1 WVALAL
7 LFTYLAADK
16 RIAAPL
22 LLAASLGYLQ
32 HAHQLITDNALVA
45 GIAMGLYGLRDAKP
59 LLLGTGA
66 GIAFLSK
73 GLLGPG
79 VLGLT
84 ALVLPLFP
92 GWRYSWKR
100 WHWALAAFAP
110 WALIWPLL
118 LYRHSPQLFHEW
130 FLVNNFGRF
139 SGSAGLGG
147 ELDHWHYAKALPWFA
162 LPAWPLALWAILRR
176 PGV

>member
-1 WVALAL
+1 MQSGDWLVPTLAGEPFVEKPPLFFWSAALVAGLLGDVMPLHDAARLAAGFWVALAL

-22 LLAASLGYLQ
+22 ILAASLGYLQ

-100 WHWALAAFAP
+100 WHWALAP
-110 WALIWPLL
+110 
-118 LYRHSPQLFHEW
+118 S
-130 FLVNNFGRF
+130 
-139 SGSAGLGG
+139 
-147 ELDHWHYAKALPWFA
+147 
-162 LPAWPLALWAILRR
+162 
-176 PGV
+176 